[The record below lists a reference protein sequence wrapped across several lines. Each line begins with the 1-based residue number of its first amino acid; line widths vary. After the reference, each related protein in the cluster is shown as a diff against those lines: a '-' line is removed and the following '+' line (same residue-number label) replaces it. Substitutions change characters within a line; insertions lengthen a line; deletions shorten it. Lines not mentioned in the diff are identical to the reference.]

1 MGQAIRNAND
11 AIGMVQTADKAMDEQ
26 IKILDTIKT
35 KAVQAAQDGQT
46 LESRKALQSD
56 IQRLLE
62 ELDNIANTTS
72 FNYQQMLS
80 GSFSNKEFQIGA
92 YSNTVKASIGSTSS
106 DKIGHVRME
115 TSSFSAEGMLASA
128 AAQNLTEVGLN
139 FKQVN
144 GVNDYKIETVR
155 ISTSAGTGIGA
166 LSEIINRF
174 SNTLGV
180 RASYNVMAT
189 GRHSQ

>member
-1 MGQAIRNAND
+1 
-11 AIGMVQTADKAMDEQ
+11 
-26 IKILDTIKT
+26 
-35 KAVQAAQDGQT
+35 
-46 LESRKALQSD
+46 
-56 IQRLLE
+56 
-62 ELDNIANTTS
+62 
-72 FNYQQMLS
+72 
-80 GSFSNKEFQIGA
+80 
-92 YSNTVKASIGSTSS
+92 
-106 DKIGHVRME
+106 
-115 TSSFSAEGMLASA
+115 MLASA

-189 GRHSQ
+189 GGTPVQSGTVRELTINGVEIGTVNDVHKNDADGRLTNAINSVKDRTGVEASLDIQGRINLHSIDGRAISVHAASASGQVFGEEFCRDFWDTACGYWALNLDQNRR